1 MAKGRLVLLSRDKLQ
16 VLTHAEWDDAKEEA
30 LFGIRL
36 GDELPGFRAPG
47 PRRAAKMK
55 AEASEDSPAVKPGRK
70 TPDRYNRRNTRQPDD
85 YEVFQ
90 PALPLEPA
98 AA

>member
-55 AEASEDSPAVKPGRK
+55 AEAEDTAAVKPGRK
-70 TPDRYNRRNTRQPDD
+70 TPDRYNRRHTRQPDD